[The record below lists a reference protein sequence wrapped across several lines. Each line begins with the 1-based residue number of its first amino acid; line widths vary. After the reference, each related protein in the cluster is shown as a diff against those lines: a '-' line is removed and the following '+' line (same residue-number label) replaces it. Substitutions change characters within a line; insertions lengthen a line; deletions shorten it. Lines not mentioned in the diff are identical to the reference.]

1 MSRPQLLEMTGLPT
15 LLLLAATTVSVGSW
29 PAPHDTI
36 NTTQRRV
43 EEAEGTPHTPAL
55 RPSSPESSSPLPSI
69 ALQSRGEVLAGGVEF
84 SGPATS
90 RPQPPKSRD
99 PADELEGVMLSR
111 SRQSS
116 TSMHFF
122 QSSSS
127 RLSGPAQRPIEIG
140 GRQGGGEEEGGG
152 RRGGRGGRGGGR
164 NAGLERQQQRHA
176 TYQSSSF
183 PSSAPRLL
191 RPDFPPFSAQTLTNP
206 QSTLIVIS
214 PTSPS
219 TLLPSVAQPSS
230 SDEDENPR
238 ETTEAPRKHHRE
250 EKTGSE
256 GVKVPQEAMTR
267 STFFHGRSL
276 SLGYLKAN
284 SHRQRTNNRSYL
296 KRLSSKA
303 VDGRRKAPGGR
314 VQQTFERER
323 FPQTARLKSS
333 LGIPESPP
341 EEISVAQ
348 KQPQQRVEKV
358 DILEEK
364 ENGNPPNESTSNG
377 AKSRG
382 FADSHLSEQSE
393 QGLREDKE
401 AAKGNL
407 EASAGGDGSLSS
419 DQSSNLDETKIEKQ
433 KEKLNSTETDFKAN
447 EGNASAT
454 GEAQQVNLNLL
465 EMELSNKDEVASDLK
480 LAIAILQH
488 RIVPDLQR
496 NGAPNNA
503 TETAEL
509 RKETDKPA
517 FPLDSDADHYFSKNS
532 DAPRDDSAKYNI
544 EIFDSN
550 SSEEEEEGEE
560 EEGGEEV
567 SLHDRVITNDT
578 ILYQNVRETPESIE
592 RESCYRWFVLVLDG
606 NCSVIK
612 QRMTAFVTYLKAAL
626 SFKLSVD
633 YNDVYVPSVFCDNTF
648 MVNISLDT
656 IKNPQAE
663 HELRSL
669 AEANTTLLE
678 ISEEI
683 FYLEKILTK
692 RSDDEEKDLLK
703 PLVKKPD
710 DVELVIYIAV
720 GCMCVFILLSVV
732 IVALIKVCRPE
743 GDLMDIGK
751 PLPHHSLTRSLDF
764 PIRRPNVIYS
774 HRFSQALAPGK
785 YGRRLHDEPQIGV
798 AGVGVASLS
807 NGGRT
812 SCFRYDAELA
822 ADLSLGGD
830 ELYSIAGI
838 GDDPYNDRKA
848 LVPGGGSGGRRRTT
862 RVPGEDV
869 IIEEDIGEEEEE
881 EDEEEEEEE
890 EEMRRRN
897 EDVPEDEVGLE
908 DMEEEEEEGESEQH
922 PHHHHRHGTEG
933 VRVVSS
939 STGSGGAGGSV
950 LGGVGGGTGG
960 PVLGAGGRNILG
972 GIDNPCYNR

>member
-55 RPSSPESSSPLPSI
+55 RPSSPESSSPLPSL

-84 SGPATS
+84 SGPPTS
-90 RPQPPKSRD
+90 RSQPPKSRD
-99 PADELEGVMLSR
+99 TADEPEGVMLSR

-116 TSMHFF
+116 TSMRFF

-127 RLSGPAQRPIEIG
+127 RLSGPAQRPFEVG
-140 GRQGGGEEEGGG
+140 GREGGGEEEGGEG
-152 RRGGRGGRGGGR
+152 GGRGRGGGR
-164 NAGLERQQQRHA
+164 GAGLQHQQQRRAPYH
-176 TYQSSSF
+176 SSSF

-191 RPDFPPFSAQTLTNP
+191 RSDLPPTSAQTLTNP
-206 QSTLIVIS
+206 QSTLIAIS

-219 TLLPSVAQPSS
+219 TLLPSVAQPSP

-238 ETTEAPRKHHRE
+238 ETTEAPRRHRKE
-250 EKTGSE
+250 EKTGGES
-256 GVKVPQEAMTR
+256 VKVPQEARTR

-276 SLGYLKAN
+276 SIGYLKAN

-296 KRLSSKA
+296 KRLSSKG

-333 LGIPESPP
+333 LGIPASPP

-348 KQPQQRVEKV
+348 KHPQQRVEKA
-358 DILEEK
+358 DISKEK
-364 ENGNPPNESTSNG
+364 ENGNSPNDSTSNG
-377 AKSRG
+377 TKSRG
-382 FADSHLSEQSE
+382 SADSHLSEQPE
-393 QGLREDKE
+393 LGLRKDKE
-401 AAKGNL
+401 AAKGSL
-407 EASAGGDGSLSS
+407 EASAGGDGGLSNG
-419 DQSSNLDETKIEKQ
+419 QSSNLDKTMIEKQ
-433 KEKLNSTETDFKAN
+433 REKLNSTESDLKAN
-447 EGNASAT
+447 EGNAST
-454 GEAQQVNLNLL
+454 TEETQQVNLNLL
-465 EMELSNKDEVASDLK
+465 EMELSDKDEVASDLK

-496 NGAPNNA
+496 DGASSNG

-509 RKETDKPA
+509 RKETEDPSL
-517 FPLDSDADHYFSKNS
+517 PLDSDGDHYFPKNS

-550 SSEEEEEGEE
+550 SSEEEEEGGEE
-560 EEGGEEV
+560 EERGEEI

-751 PLPHHSLTRSLDF
+751 PLPHHSLTRYHRLPHQEAQCYLLPQVQPSLD
-764 PIRRPNVIYS
+764 
-774 HRFSQALAPGK
+774 
-785 YGRRLHDEPQIGV
+785 
-798 AGVGVASLS
+798 
-807 NGGRT
+807 T
-812 SCFRYDAELA
+812 W
-822 ADLSLGGD
+822 
-830 ELYSIAGI
+830 
-838 GDDPYNDRKA
+838 
-848 LVPGGGSGGRRRTT
+848 
-862 RVPGEDV
+862 
-869 IIEEDIGEEEEE
+869 
-881 EDEEEEEEE
+881 
-890 EEMRRRN
+890 
-897 EDVPEDEVGLE
+897 
-908 DMEEEEEEGESEQH
+908 
-922 PHHHHRHGTEG
+922 
-933 VRVVSS
+933 
-939 STGSGGAGGSV
+939 
-950 LGGVGGGTGG
+950 
-960 PVLGAGGRNILG
+960 
-972 GIDNPCYNR
+972 

>member
-1 MSRPQLLEMTGLPT
+1 M
-15 LLLLAATTVSVGSW
+15 
-29 PAPHDTI
+29 
-36 NTTQRRV
+36 
-43 EEAEGTPHTPAL
+43 
-55 RPSSPESSSPLPSI
+55 
-69 ALQSRGEVLAGGVEF
+69 
-84 SGPATS
+84 
-90 RPQPPKSRD
+90 
-99 PADELEGVMLSR
+99 
-111 SRQSS
+111 
-116 TSMHFF
+116 
-122 QSSSS
+122 
-127 RLSGPAQRPIEIG
+127 
-140 GRQGGGEEEGGG
+140 
-152 RRGGRGGRGGGR
+152 
-164 NAGLERQQQRHA
+164 
-176 TYQSSSF
+176 
-183 PSSAPRLL
+183 
-191 RPDFPPFSAQTLTNP
+191 
-206 QSTLIVIS
+206 IS

-774 HRFSQALAPGK
+774 HR
-785 YGRRLHDEPQIGV
+785 
-798 AGVGVASLS
+798 
-807 NGGRT
+807 
-812 SCFRYDAELA
+812 
-822 ADLSLGGD
+822 
-830 ELYSIAGI
+830 
-838 GDDPYNDRKA
+838 
-848 LVPGGGSGGRRRTT
+848 
-862 RVPGEDV
+862 
-869 IIEEDIGEEEEE
+869 
-881 EDEEEEEEE
+881 
-890 EEMRRRN
+890 
-897 EDVPEDEVGLE
+897 
-908 DMEEEEEEGESEQH
+908 
-922 PHHHHRHGTEG
+922 
-933 VRVVSS
+933 
-939 STGSGGAGGSV
+939 
-950 LGGVGGGTGG
+950 
-960 PVLGAGGRNILG
+960 
-972 GIDNPCYNR
+972 